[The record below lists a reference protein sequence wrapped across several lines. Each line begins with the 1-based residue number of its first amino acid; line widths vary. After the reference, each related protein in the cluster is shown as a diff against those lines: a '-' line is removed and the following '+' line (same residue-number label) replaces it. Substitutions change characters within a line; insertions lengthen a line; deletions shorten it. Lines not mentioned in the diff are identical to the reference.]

1 MKKSTYLWML
11 PLLFVW
17 PQQMTAQH
25 PLSLPADSITIDS
38 LLETVEKIH
47 PIGFSPLLVLLSR
60 FW

>member
-1 MKKSTYLWML
+1 MDVAPTICMAATNDGST
-11 PLLFVW
+11 
-17 PQQMTAQH
+17 

-47 PIGFSPLLVLLSR
+47 PIGFSPLLVLLSS